1 MRNYSVAVALA
12 LSLMAPDAWAG
23 LDEGLAAYARKDWP
37 AAARE
42 FQALAQG
49 GDPVALSRLGY
60 MKLNG
65 LGVPKDVAGAVDL
78 LTKAADK
85 GEPAAQNT
93 LGSLYFKGIG
103 VAKDPA
109 RALILFSRAADQNQ
123 PNALNNLGQ
132 LYFTGNGIAKNE
144 TKALEYLH
152 KAADMGISASW
163 ETLGI
168 AYWHGRG
175 TNKDPAL
182 AAPWLKKAAE
192 KGFKVAQNL
201 YGAALWSGQGVPQ
214 DRAEALKWFERSGM
228 QGDHASLLNVGH
240 AQMNGL
246 NTPKNVE
253 KAYYYYLLAERLA
266 PAAEKAKYG
275 EMTEK
280 ARQLLTPEQEN
291 RAKEQAAKWQP
302 QKGVAVSADADAE
315 PDIAKGK
322 EDEKAP
328 PRPQRSAGSG
338 VMVNAAGVVLTNSHV
353 VKSCRN
359 IRVTQGDNGS
369 SQAASVIARD
379 DVNDMAVLNTTGRPA
394 DFARFRDGS
403 ALRSGDDV
411 VAVGFPLSS
420 LLSQEPN
427 ITAGVISAMN
437 GLRGDKRHYQITA
450 PIQRGNSGGPVADMS
465 GNVVGIVVST
475 LNAMKVADKSG
486 AIPQNVNFA
495 IKGELVKKFLTDNKV
510 EFVTNA
516 PQDHEMSV
524 ADVGDMV
531 RKVAVFVECEG

>member
-1 MRNYSVAVALA
+1 MRHYSVALALA
-12 LSLMAPDAWAG
+12 LSLMSPDAWAG

-42 FQALAQG
+42 FQPLAQD
-49 GDPVALSRLGY
+49 GDPVAASRLGY

-65 LGVPKDVAGAVDL
+65 LGMAKDVAGAVEL

-85 GEPAAQNT
+85 GDAAAQNT

-109 RALILFSRAADQNQ
+109 RALVYFSRAADQNQ

-132 LYFTGNGIAKNE
+132 LYFTGNGVAKNE
-144 TKALEYLH
+144 AKALEYLH
-152 KAADMGISASW
+152 KAADMGIPASW

-175 TNKDPAL
+175 TTKDAAL
-182 AAPWLKKAAE
+182 AVPWLKKAAE

-201 YGAALWSGQGVPQ
+201 YGAALWGGQGVAQ

-228 QGDHASLLNVGH
+228 QGDHASLLNLAH
-240 AQMNGL
+240 AQLNGMG
-246 NTPKNVE
+246 TAKNVE
-253 KAYYYYLLAERLA
+253 RAYYHYLLAERQA
-266 PAAEKAKYG
+266 PAAEKAKYA
-275 EMTEK
+275 EMAEK
-280 ARQLLTPEQEN
+280 ARLQLSAEQE
-291 RAKEQAAKWQP
+291 RQARELAAKWQP
-302 QKGVAVSADADAE
+302 KSGVPVSTDSDPETAS
-315 PDIAKGK
+315 K

-328 PRPQRSAGSG
+328 PRPQRNAGSG
-338 VMVNAAGVVLTNSHV
+338 VMVNGGGVVLTNSHV

-379 DVNDMAVLNTTGRPA
+379 DVNDMAVLNTTLRPT
-394 DFARFRDGS
+394 DYARFRDD
-403 ALRSGDDV
+403 AAMRSGDNV

-420 LLSQEPN
+420 LLSREPN

-450 PIQRGNSGGPVADMS
+450 PIQRGNSGGPVTDMS

-495 IKGELVKKFLTDNKV
+495 IKGELLKKFLTDNKV
-510 EFVTNA
+510 EFVTKA
-516 PQDHEMSV
+516 PSASEKSV
-524 ADVGDMV
+524 ADVGEMV
-531 RKVAVFVECEG
+531 RKVAVYVECEG

>member
-1 MRNYSVAVALA
+1 MNKTAL
-12 LSLMAPDAWAG
+12 LMATILGLTALPAWAG
-23 LDEGLAAYARKDWP
+23 MEEGLAAYGRKDWP

-42 FQALAQG
+42 FQPLAQG

-65 LGVPKDVAGAVDL
+65 LGMAKDVPGAVEL
-78 LTKAADK
+78 LTKAAEK
-85 GEPAAQNT
+85 GDPAAQNT

-109 RALILFSRAADQNQ
+109 RALIYFSRAADQNQ

-132 LYFTGNGIAKNE
+132 LYFTGNGVAKNE
-144 TKALEYLH
+144 AKALEYLH
-152 KAADMGISASW
+152 KAADMGIPASW

-175 TNKDPAL
+175 TTKDAAL

-201 YGAALWSGQGVPQ
+201 YGAALWGGQGVAQ

-228 QGDHASLLNVGH
+228 QGDHASLLNLAH
-240 AQMNGL
+240 AQLNGMG
-246 NTPKNVE
+246 TAKNVE
-253 KAYYYYLLAERLA
+253 RAYYHYLLAERQA
-266 PAAEKAKYG
+266 PAAEKAKYA
-275 EMTEK
+275 EMAEK
-280 ARQLLTPEQEN
+280 ARLQLSADQE
-291 RAKEQAAKWQP
+291 RQAREQAAKWQP
-302 QKGVAVSADADAE
+302 KSGVPASTDSDPETAA
-315 PDIAKGK
+315 K

-328 PRPQRSAGSG
+328 PRPQRNAGSG
-338 VMVNAAGVVLTNSHV
+338 VMVNGSGVVLTNSHV

-359 IRVTQGDNGS
+359 IRVTQGDNGT

-379 DVNDMAVLNTTGRPA
+379 DVNDMAVLNTTLRPT
-394 DFARFRDGS
+394 DFAHFRDG
-403 ALRSGDDV
+403 APLRSGDNV

-420 LLSQEPN
+420 LLSREPN

-486 AIPQNVNFA
+486 ALPQNVNFA
-495 IKGELVKKFLTDNKV
+495 IKGELLKKFLTDNKV
-510 EFVTNA
+510 DFVTNA
-516 PQDHEMSV
+516 PQADEKSV
-524 ADVGDMV
+524 ADVGDLV
-531 RKVAVFVECEG
+531 RKVAVYVECEG

>member
-1 MRNYSVAVALA
+1 MHKIAF
-12 LSLMAPDAWAG
+12 LMASVLGLAAFPAWAG
-23 LDEGLAAYARKDWP
+23 LEEGLAAYGRKDW
-37 AAARE
+37 ATAERE
-42 FQALAQG
+42 FQPLAKAG
-49 GDPVALSRLGY
+49 EAVALSRLGY

-65 LGVPKDVAGAVDL
+65 LGMAKDLAGAVEL
-78 LTKAADK
+78 LTQAADK

-109 RALILFSRAADQNQ
+109 RALIYFSRAADQNQ

-132 LYFTGNGIAKNE
+132 LYFTGNGVAKNE
-144 TKALEYLH
+144 AKALEYLH
-152 KAADMGISASW
+152 KAADMGIPASW

-175 TNKDPAL
+175 TAKDPAL
-182 AAPWLKKAAE
+182 AAPWLKKASE

-201 YGAALWSGQGVPQ
+201 YGAALWNGQGVAQ
-214 DRAEALKWFERSGM
+214 DRTEALKWFESAGM
-228 QGDHASLLNVGH
+228 QGDPASLLNLAH
-240 AQMNGL
+240 AQFNGMG
-246 NTPKNVE
+246 TAKNVE
-253 KAYYYYLLAERLA
+253 KAYYHYLLAERLA
-266 PAAEKAKYG
+266 PATEKAKYS

-280 ARQLLTPEQEN
+280 ARQQLNPDQE
-291 RAKEQAAKWQP
+291 RQTKEMAAKWQP
-302 QKGVAVSADADAE
+302 KSGVAVSADAS
-315 PDIAKGK
+315 PDTGK
-322 EDEKAP
+322 EEEKAP
-328 PRPQRSAGSG
+328 ERPQRNAGSG
-338 VMVNAAGVVLTNSHV
+338 VMVNNSGVVLTNSHV

-359 IRVTQGDNGS
+359 IRVTLGDNGN

-379 DVNDMAVLNTTGRPA
+379 DSNDMAVLNTTLRPA
-394 DFARFRDGS
+394 DFARFRDGQP
-403 ALRSGDDV
+403 LRSGDNV

-420 LLSQEPN
+420 LLSREPN

-450 PIQRGNSGGPVADMS
+450 PIQRGNSGGPVTDMS

-495 IKGELVKKFLTDNKV
+495 IKGDLLKKFLTDNKV
-510 EFVTNA
+510 DFVTAA
-516 PQDHEMSV
+516 PAAEKSV
-524 ADVGDMV
+524 ADVGDVV
-531 RKVAVFVECEG
+531 RKVAVYVECEG

>member
-1 MRNYSVAVALA
+1 MNKTAF
-12 LSLMAPDAWAG
+12 LMATILGLTALPAWAG
-23 LDEGLAAYARKDWP
+23 LDDGLAAYARKDWP

-42 FQALAQG
+42 FQPLAQG

-65 LGVPKDVAGAVDL
+65 LGMDKDVAGAVDL
-78 LTKAADK
+78 LTQAAEK
-85 GEPAAQNT
+85 GDAAAQNT
-93 LGSLYFKGIG
+93 LGSLYFKGVG

-109 RALILFSRAADQNQ
+109 RALIYFSRAADQNQ

-132 LYFTGNGIAKNE
+132 LYFTGNGVAKNE

-152 KAADMGISASW
+152 KAADMGIPASW

-175 TNKDPAL
+175 TTKDAAL
-182 AAPWLKKAAE
+182 AVPWLKKAAE
-192 KGFKVAQNL
+192 KGLRVAQNL
-201 YGAALWSGQGVPQ
+201 YGAALWGGQGVTQ

-228 QGDHASLLNVGH
+228 QGDHASLLNLAH
-240 AQMNGL
+240 AQLNGVG
-246 NTPKNVE
+246 TAKNVE
-253 KAYYYYLLAERLA
+253 RAYYHYLLAERQA
-266 PAAEKAKYG
+266 PAAEKAKYA
-275 EMTEK
+275 EMAEK
-280 ARQLLTPEQEN
+280 ARLQLSADQE
-291 RAKEQAAKWQP
+291 RQARELAAKWQP
-302 QKGVAVSADADAE
+302 KSGVPVSTDSDPETA
-315 PDIAKGK
+315 GK

-328 PRPQRSAGSG
+328 PRPQRNAGSG
-338 VMVNAAGVVLTNSHV
+338 VMVNGTGVVLTNSHV

-359 IRVTQGDNGS
+359 IRVTQGDNGN

-379 DVNDMAVLNTTGRPA
+379 DVNDMAVLNTTLRPT
-394 DFARFRDGS
+394 DFARFRDG
-403 ALRSGDDV
+403 APLRSGDNV

-420 LLSQEPN
+420 LLSREPN

-450 PIQRGNSGGPVADMS
+450 PIQRGNSGGPVTDMS

-486 AIPQNVNFA
+486 ALPQNVNFA
-495 IKGELVKKFLTDNKV
+495 IKGELLKQFLTDNKV
-510 EFVTNA
+510 DFVTNA
-516 PQDHEMSV
+516 PQADEKSV

-531 RKVAVFVECEG
+531 RKVAVYVECEG